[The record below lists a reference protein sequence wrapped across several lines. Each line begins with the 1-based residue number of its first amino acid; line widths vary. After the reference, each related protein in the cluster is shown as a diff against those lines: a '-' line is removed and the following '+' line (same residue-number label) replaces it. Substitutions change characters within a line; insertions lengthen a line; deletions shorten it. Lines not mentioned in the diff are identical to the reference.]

1 MLSYLIRR
9 VLIGGITLL
18 LITLVIYTL
27 IRHMPGSPLDTDP
40 AMMNPDN
47 MPSVEEQELSLIH
60 I

>member
-9 VLIGGITLL
+9 VLIGGVTLL

-47 MPSVEEQELSLIH
+47 LPLSLIH